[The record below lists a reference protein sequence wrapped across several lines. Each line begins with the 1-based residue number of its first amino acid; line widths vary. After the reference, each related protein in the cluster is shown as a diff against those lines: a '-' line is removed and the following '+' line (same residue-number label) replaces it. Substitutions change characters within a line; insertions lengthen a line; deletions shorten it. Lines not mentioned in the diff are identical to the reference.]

1 MKNLLT
7 ILLLSIVISGCSI
20 PQYTLGMTEAEF
32 KARKNWTATTELS
45 EASAERTVYKQRSG
59 PELHGFTPYL
69 YYYFIDGKLVR
80 IDEGEQKP
88 AVVVEHVQA
97 PR

>member
-59 PELHGFTPYL
+59 PESHGFTPYL
-69 YYYFIDGKLVR
+69 YYYFVNGKLVR

>member
-1 MKNLLT
+1 MKSLLT
-7 ILLLSIVISGCSI
+7 LLLLIVIVSGCSM

-32 KARKNWTATTELS
+32 KAHTKWAELS

-59 PELHGFTPYL
+59 AESHGYTPYL
-69 YYYFIDGKLVR
+69 YYYFVDGKLVR